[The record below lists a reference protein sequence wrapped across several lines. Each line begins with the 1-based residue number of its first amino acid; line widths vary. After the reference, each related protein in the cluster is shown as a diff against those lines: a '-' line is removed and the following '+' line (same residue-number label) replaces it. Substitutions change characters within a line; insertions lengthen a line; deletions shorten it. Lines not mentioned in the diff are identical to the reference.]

1 MFLLG
6 QQKPFRFSEATTV
19 PSSHLN
25 AGFLLYANVSLYS
38 YMDLTSVYGEKK
50 LHIKFEGQRKF
61 YGSDVKVSFLTFKR
75 ER

>member
-19 PSSHLN
+19 PNSHLN
-25 AGFLLYANVSLYS
+25 AGFLLYADVSL
-38 YMDLTSVYGEKK
+38 YMDLTSVYGEEK

-61 YGSDVKVSFLTFKR
+61 YGSDVKASFLTFKR
-75 ER
+75 ES